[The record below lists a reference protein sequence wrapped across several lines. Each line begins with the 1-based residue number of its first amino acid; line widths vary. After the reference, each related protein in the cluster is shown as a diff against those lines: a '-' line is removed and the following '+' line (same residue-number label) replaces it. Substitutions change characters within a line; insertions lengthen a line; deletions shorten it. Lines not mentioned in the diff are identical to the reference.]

1 MKDAFSL
8 DPASGKTDDEK
19 ALLVSNRMMSKQDA
33 VISTYIFDFVERA
46 YAENDNF
53 NELTKAQKQV
63 ILAKYADEKIKDI
76 SVKDKLA
83 AVILGPSE

>member
-1 MKDAFSL
+1 
-8 DPASGKTDDEK
+8 
-19 ALLVSNRMMSKQDA
+19 MMSKQDA

-46 YAENDNF
+46 YAENANF

-83 AVILGPSE
+83 TTLLGPSE